1 MDLVWF
7 TSFLNKQLKAIHKES
22 HYKWNHSKTVEYP
35 YLTYNYESTPI
46 DDIRDEF
53 SVTINIFDYGISSKN
68 ILELENRLIN
78 GLNKNYQELDK
89 AFVYIRT
96 GRSLDIP
103 TQNDSIQRRELQ
115 LIVKVDWKIKGD
127 DI

>member
-7 TSFLNKQLKAIHKES
+7 ASFLNKQLREIHKES

-35 YLTYNYESTPI
+35 YLTYNYESIPI

-53 SVTINIFDYGISSKN
+53 SVTINIFDHGISSKN
-68 ILELENRLIN
+68 ILELESKLIN
-78 GLNKNYQELDK
+78 ELNKNYQELDK

-103 TQNDSIQRRELQ
+103 TQNDSVQRRELQ
-115 LIVKVDWKIKGD
+115 LTVKVDWKSSGGE
-127 DI
+127 